1 MSVTP
6 SAAGGTVKRALVVAF
21 HFAPESTSG
30 THRSLH
36 FARGLVDA
44 GVDVTVL
51 TRSLE
56 SINKA
61 DESLSDVFP
70 WPDRIVRVTAED
82 TLLSRVVRTIKRMVL
97 PSGREA
103 SRTGLPGG
111 GTNAAAELEPA
122 IPGAPKSTQHF
133 ARARL
138 LLDRIE
144 KHPDVQKG
152 WYRPAIRAGR
162 ELFRREPFDLV
173 IASGP
178 PWTCLRV
185 GSALATKHE
194 VPFVADFRDPWT
206 RRSGR
211 DHFSRGAVFDW
222 LRERQEARVIASSNL
237 VLTNSPGVAEAFLE
251 RYARLGP
258 AEVATILNGSDARR
272 RSRDTPFPDPPG
284 LVARHFGSL
293 YGGRRI
299 APLARPASNQGDS
312 RENWRVEQ
320 FGDVPRKT
328 DLEGLSS
335 PARAALSVYPA
346 VPFTAAVEKMHEPGL
361 LVVIQPA
368 AFERQVPTKL
378 YDYLCTGNPI
388 LVLAPE
394 NSGTWAVAE
403 RFERC
408 FRADSEDVAG
418 ITRIL
423 ETLEERKE
431 AGSLSQVATVDD
443 TADLT
448 KRAISAEFVRRVGQI
463 VG

>member
-1 MSVTP
+1 M
-6 SAAGGTVKRALVVAF
+6 KRALIVAF

-36 FARGLVDA
+36 FARGLVDG

-51 TRSLE
+51 TRSFE
-56 SINKA
+56 SIHKA
-61 DESLSDVFP
+61 DESLTDVFP
-70 WPDRIVRVTAED
+70 WPDRIVRVAAED
-82 TLLSRVVRTIKRMVL
+82 TLLSRVVPAVKRVVL
-97 PSGREA
+97 PPGREE
-103 SRTGLPGG
+103 SRTEMPGG
-111 GTNAAAELEPA
+111 GTIAAAKAEPA
-122 IPGAPKSTQHF
+122 IPGAPAPTQHF

-138 LLDRIE
+138 LLDRFE
-144 KHPDVQKG
+144 KHPDVHKG
-152 WYRPAIRAGR
+152 WFRPAIRAGR
-162 ELFRREPFDLV
+162 ELFHRESFDVVL
-173 IASGP
+173 ASGP

-185 GSALATKHE
+185 GAALATEHG

-211 DHFSRGAVFDW
+211 DHFSRGALFDW
-222 LRERQEARVIASSNL
+222 LRERMEARVIASSEL

-258 AEVATILNGSDARR
+258 AGVATILNGSDARR
-272 RSRDTPFPDPPG
+272 RSRETPWPDSPG

-299 APLARPASNQGDS
+299 APLARAAARRGKS
-312 RENWRVEQ
+312 RGAGAWRVEQ
-320 FGDVPRKT
+320 FGDVPRQA
-328 DLEGLSS
+328 DFEGLSA
-335 PARAALSVYPA
+335 PARAALSIRPA
-346 VPFTAAVEKMHEPGL
+346 VPFTTAVEMMHEPGL

-394 NSGTWAVAE
+394 SSATWAVAE
-403 RFERC
+403 RFDRC
-408 FRADSEDVAG
+408 FRADPEDVAG
-418 ITRIL
+418 IGRIL

-431 AGSLSQVATVDD
+431 AGTLSQVATVDD
-443 TADLT
+443 TAALT
-448 KRAISAEFVRRVGQI
+448 KRAISAEFLRRVGQI
-463 VG
+463 AG